1 VRARVCACTCVY
13 AHACA
18 CEGMRFAE
26 LASGLGSFWPFLGDL
41 RLGRW
46 PRGIITLPRRSVGPR
61 RRLFAFLD
69 TEGEKRGL
77 IFVLGAERSEN
88 F

>member
-1 VRARVCACTCVY
+1 MRVRARVY
-13 AHACA
+13 ACA
-18 CEGMRFAE
+18 RVRGGLRFAG

-46 PRGIITLPRRSVGPR
+46 PRGIMTLPRREVGLR

-69 TEGEKRGL
+69 TEGEKRVL
-77 IFVLGAERSEN
+77 IFVLGV
-88 F
+88 

>member
-1 VRARVCACTCVY
+1 MRVRVRARACTCVRV
-13 AHACA
+13 
-18 CEGMRFAE
+18 CEGLRFAG
-26 LASGLGSFWPFLGDL
+26 LSDGLGSFWPFLGDL

-46 PRGIITLPRRSVGPR
+46 PRGIMTLPRLVVGLR

-77 IFVLGAERSEN
+77 IFVLGV
-88 F
+88 

>member
-1 VRARVCACTCVY
+1 VRVRARVYACAY
-13 AHACA
+13 ACA
-18 CEGMRFAE
+18 CEGLRFAG
-26 LASGLGSFWPFLGDL
+26 LADGLGSFWPFLGDL

-46 PRGIITLPRRSVGPR
+46 PRCIMTLPRREVGLR

-77 IFVLGAERSEN
+77 IFVLGV
-88 F
+88 